1 MPTWVATRHHRVI
14 KTFYERLLAQGKQK
28 KVAWT
33 ACLRQ
38 RWVILNAIAK
48 RAQPWQPQRQ
58 GGLTAKTIAFQGG
71 GDSEGFYGT
80 LNRD

>member
-1 MPTWVATRHHRVI
+1 MIWGGRTRVRTALDMPTWVATRHHRII

-48 RAQPWQPQRQ
+48 RAQPWQTQRQ
-58 GGLTAKTIAFQGG
+58 GGL
-71 GDSEGFYGT
+71 DS
-80 LNRD
+80 